1 MRIKRRKRKKNNDK
15 VGLGQR
21 AEKIKNQNRNEI
33 RKMIGGIEAGAKI
46 KIGRI
51 VTEIVLERNKR
62 VRKRVRT
69 EIEVAKKE
77 KTKER
82 KEDENP
88 T

>member
-1 MRIKRRKRKKNNDK
+1 
-15 VGLGQR
+15 
-21 AEKIKNQNRNEI
+21 
-33 RKMIGGIEAGAKI
+33 MIGGIEAGAKI